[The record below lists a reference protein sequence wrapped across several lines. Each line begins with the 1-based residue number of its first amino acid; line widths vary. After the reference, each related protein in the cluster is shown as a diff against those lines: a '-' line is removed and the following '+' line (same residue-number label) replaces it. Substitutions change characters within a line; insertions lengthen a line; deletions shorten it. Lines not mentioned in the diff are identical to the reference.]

1 MSWCVNSI
9 AIAELENNL
18 RLVERDEMRDTAFEM
33 LRHHPGK
40 AGKGFR
46 CFAAQPAAGFFQR
59 LRQLPVIERH
69 PRRDAVCKAAVYHA
83 VIVLEPGLIPGAAA
97 LRVDARPTG
106 GKPVGAQTELRKK
119 ADILFITMVAVTG
132 HRAVFVICNGI
143 RPPAEYI
150 PDAFTAAVCGWKAF
164 RLIGA

>member
-59 LRQLPVIERH
+59 LRQFPVIERH
-69 PRRDAVCKAAVYHA
+69 PRRHA
-83 VIVLEPGLIPGAAA
+83 VLQAAIYHTVIVGKAGLIPGAAA
-97 LRVDARPTG
+97 LRVDARPAR
-106 GKPVGAQTELRKK
+106 GK
-119 ADILFITMVAVTG
+119 AVRTQPE
-132 HRAVFVICNGI
+132 R
-143 RPPAEYI
+143 R
-150 PDAFTAAVCGWKAF
+150 
-164 RLIGA
+164 

>member
-46 CFAAQPAAGFFQR
+46 CFAEQPAAGFLQR

-69 PRRDAVCKAAVYHA
+69 PRRDAVCKAAVHHA
-83 VIVLEPGLIPGAAA
+83 VVVLESSLVPPAVSV
-97 LRVDARPTG
+97 RVDARPAR
-106 GKPVGAQTELRKK
+106 GK
-119 ADILFITMVAVTG
+119 AVRTQPE
-132 HRAVFVICNGI
+132 R
-143 RPPAEYI
+143 R
-150 PDAFTAAVCGWKAF
+150 
-164 RLIGA
+164 